1 MNTKKDLNYLA
12 SVEKAIAEKYG
23 KDTVQDFR
31 NEWESEK
38 EKKYLNQLKELKTKL
53 DKLSAT
59 KQELVIGEVKIN
71 KGHSQRKDDRT
82 CPVCKTYS
90 FSGRDDL
97 YMNRFNTCYPCYR
110 DFVSPNPEQWSDG
123 IKPDQKV
130 IDEILR
136 RRTDGYSVR
145 NN

>member
-1 MNTKKDLNYLA
+1 MNKDYDFLA
-12 SVEKAIAEKYG
+12 ELEKSIAEKYG
-23 KDTVQDFR
+23 KSSVQDFR
-31 NEWESEK
+31 SQWTPADEEE
-38 EKKYLNQLKELKTKL
+38 YLEQIKSCKQKTTSSSRL
-53 DKLSAT
+53 NT
-59 KQELVIGEVKIN
+59 KA
-71 KGHSQRKDDRT
+71 DRT